1 MVNAE
6 RLGEGAIG
14 AGAGVGALTGAVAAG
29 GVGAP
34 AVASADTVGAI
45 VAEATVGTAV
55 AVADFTHVSSDRLIK
70 SISGEPRS
78 RRTGDRRART
88 LLRPLLGSAAP
99 VEDADGVTRP
109 KKRKISFK

>member
-1 MVNAE
+1 MKAD

-29 GVGAP
+29 DVGAP
-34 AVASADTVGAI
+34 AVASAETVGAI
-45 VAEATVGTAV
+45 VAEATVDTAA
-55 AVADFTHVSSDRLIK
+55 AVADFTCVSSDRLIK

-78 RRTGDRRART
+78 RRTGDRRPRT

-99 VEDADGVTRP
+99 VEDADEVMMP